1 MASSVFVN
9 AKEPKTSSKVERQGV
24 KIALNLNVYFDG
36 ERADTTSSGDSGCKW
51 LKQEIPNKEARKA
64 DSSFEIREEDLYINT
79 PVYEDHHG
87 FIRAVQRV
95 TTEAKNVVQSYLMNG
110 NVAELEIHAFLF
122 CKNTG
127 DIVSHLFSS
136 DGKKDYTVNK
146 KIETIK
152 TLLDNVDIPVNNK
165 LTYCKIDYIGIY
177 DKVVGDRAADIE
189 RGENKNREGLSAEDV
204 EDAYILCQYTYDM
217 QTPMEQSFPNF
228 VADVYSK
235 WKGNKEIQ
243 KNEQT
248 VNVPEAFAKTR
259 YREITEEE
267 LVDLGLKGRLVNLRN
282 GFYSKLFVKEKSAN
296 SRKKYAYC
304 TCGTNKLSVQDW
316 FTTNIL
322 QGLTGL
328 SGQYTQSVQNAQL
341 LDEVVRNDEL
351 IFVGHSLGGGLASN
365 NAIVTSKR
373 HAITFNAA
381 GLSPFRLAVTG
392 KSTLKDQ
399 IVALWNWKT
408 NLTRNREEANARVH
422 AFVIEGE
429 VLNSVLSFIGEE
441 AVGEITTIK
450 LNKDLSALQKHGLM
464 NFLDDQEVYK
474 QIEESFGKI

>member
-1 MASSVFVN
+1 M
-9 AKEPKTSSKVERQGV
+9 
-24 KIALNLNVYFDG
+24 
-36 ERADTTSSGDSGCKW
+36 
-51 LKQEIPNKEARKA
+51 
-64 DSSFEIREEDLYINT
+64 
-79 PVYEDHHG
+79 
-87 FIRAVQRV
+87 
-95 TTEAKNVVQSYLMNG
+95 
-110 NVAELEIHAFLF
+110 
-122 CKNTG
+122 
-127 DIVSHLFSS
+127 
-136 DGKKDYTVNK
+136 
-146 KIETIK
+146 
-152 TLLDNVDIPVNNK
+152 
-165 LTYCKIDYIGIY
+165 
-177 DKVVGDRAADIE
+177 
-189 RGENKNREGLSAEDV
+189 
-204 EDAYILCQYTYDM
+204 
-217 QTPMEQSFPNF
+217 
-228 VADVYSK
+228 
-235 WKGNKEIQ
+235 
-243 KNEQT
+243 
-248 VNVPEAFAKTR
+248 
-259 YREITEEE
+259 
-267 LVDLGLKGRLVNLRN
+267 DLGLKGRLVNLRN

-408 NLTRNREEANARVH
+408 NLTRNREEADARVH
-422 AFVIEGE
+422 AFVIECE